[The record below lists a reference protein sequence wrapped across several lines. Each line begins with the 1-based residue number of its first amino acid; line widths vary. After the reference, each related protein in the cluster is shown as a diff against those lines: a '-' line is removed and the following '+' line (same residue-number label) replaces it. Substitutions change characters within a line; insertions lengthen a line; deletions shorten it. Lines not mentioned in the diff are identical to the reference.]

1 MSRFSLIRRRQVWL
15 PTLPGL
21 LVLVALVCAAGL
33 LAARCIHPFLAPNDP
48 APGASVLVVEGWLEA
63 RELDQAIEAFRK
75 GHYQRI
81 VTTGGPI
88 EKWPELSR
96 TTSYA
101 GLAAGYLVQQGL
113 GDVAVTAVPAPASAQ
128 DRTFLSAV
136 KLRDWAQREGLV
148 LKALDVFSSGS
159 HARRSRMLYQMALG
173 PRTRVGV
180 LSARPVQYDEEQW
193 WQTSAGVKAVLG
205 ETISVT
211 WTICC
216 FYPPPPGSH
225 EELWALPRQHGQP

>member
-1 MSRFSLIRRRQVWL
+1 MSRFSLVRRRQVWL
-15 PTLPGL
+15 PTLFGL
-21 LVLVALVCAAGL
+21 LLLISLVSAAGL
-33 LAARCIHPFLAPNDP
+33 LAARWIHPFLAPNDP

-88 EKWPELSR
+88 EKWPELSK

-113 GDVAVTAVPAPASAQ
+113 GDIAVTAVPAPASAQ

-136 KLRDWAQREGLV
+136 KLRDWAQKEGLV
-148 LKALDVFSSGS
+148 LDALDVFSDGS
-159 HARRSRMLYQMALG
+159 HGRRSRMLYQMALG
-173 PRTRVGV
+173 PKVKVGI
-180 LSARPVQYDEEQW
+180 LSARPAQYDEERW
-193 WQTSAGVKAVLG
+193 WNMSAGVKAVLG
-205 ETISVT
+205 ETISVI
-211 WTICC
+211 WTTCC
-216 FYPPPPGSH
+216 FHPPPPGSH
-225 EELWALPRQHGQP
+225 EELWARPQKDGQP